1 MLRTMLQ
8 AAARSDRL
16 ERMVGRNRLLRPAV
30 DRFVAGAT
38 ADDVIR
44 AARRLADE
52 GRYATI
58 DQLGEA
64 CRDARAAE
72 ETARQYVA
80 LLGKVADAGLADH
93 VEVSVKLSA
102 LGSELDWG
110 VAEEQTRLICAA
122 AEEAGTTVTVDM
134 EDSST
139 TDDTLRVLRA
149 LREDYP
155 RTGGVLQA
163 MLHRT
168 EGDCRAF
175 AEPGSRIRL
184 CKGAYH
190 EPAAV
195 ARTNGADVNDA
206 YLRCLGVLM
215 EGGAYPMVATHDPRL
230 VAGAAALARKHGLG
244 RDDWE
249 FQMLFGVRTDEQRRL
264 ANAGHRVR
272 VYLPYGPDWYRY
284 TCRRLAERPANLV
297 LLGRAMLS
305 RS

>member
-30 DRFVAGAT
+30 DRFVAGAS
-38 ADDVIR
+38 AEDVIR
-44 AARRLADE
+44 SARRLADD
-52 GRYATI
+52 GLYATI

-72 ETARQYVA
+72 RTAREYVA
-80 LLGKVADAGLADH
+80 LLHRVADAGLADR

-102 LGSELDWG
+102 LGSELDWAL
-110 VAEEQTRLICAA
+110 AEEQTRLICAA
-122 AEEAGTTVTVDM
+122 ADEAGTTVTVDM

-139 TDDTLRVLRA
+139 TEDTLRVLRA
-149 LREDYP
+149 LRRDHP

-163 MLHRT
+163 MLRRT
-168 EGDCRAF
+168 ADDCRDLG
-175 AEPGSRIRL
+175 EPGSRIRL

-195 ARTNGADVNDA
+195 AVTAAADINAA
-206 YLRCLGVLM
+206 YLRCLGLLM

-230 VAGAAALARKHGLG
+230 VAGAAALARKHGMG
-244 RDDWE
+244 RDAWE
-249 FQMLFGVRTDEQRRL
+249 YQMLFGVRADEQRRL
-264 ANAGHRVR
+264 AQAGHRVR